1 MLGDAV
7 FNRVKRSDHKAISE
21 ISAFLRSN
29 DLNIDTTVEIFITV
43 TQHDK
48 LVACGGIADNII
60 KCVAISPLMRGE
72 GLALALATELV
83 NLAYE
88 RHHTQLF
95 IYTKVQNEPLFR
107 QCGFYPIATVPG
119 IVVLMENSPCRLK
132 RYAAQLASQR
142 RPGDTIGSIVMN
154 ANPFTRGH
162 QYLVRQAA
170 KRCDWLHLFLVKENT
185 SRFSYEDRRRLVLA
199 GTADIPNLTVHEGSQ
214 YVISRATFPCYF
226 IKDQGVADDCYTEID
241 LKIFRQYLA
250 PALGITHRFVG
261 NEPFCA
267 VTAKYNRDMR
277 YWLETP
283 ALPSPPIALVEIERL
298 QYQGTAISASWV
310 RKLLAAGDF
319 HAAAPLVPPDTL
331 YYLQDLQTQ
340 RRAKAAPHP
349 LSPHNQVN
357 DENYPRSNGRH
368 AGIQRCHGAHRA
380 RRGAA
385 ARSVDRQQ
393 RGKTVRRGDP
403 PHPAGGAA
411 AL

>member
-29 DLNIDTTVEIFITV
+29 DLNIDTTVEVFITV

-142 RPGDTIGSIVMN
+142 RPGDIIGSIVMN

-199 GTADIPNLTVHEGSQ
+199 GTADIPNLRVHEGSQ
-214 YVISRATFPCYF
+214 YVISRATFPVTSS
-226 IKDQGVADDCYTEID
+226 GSGRGRRLLHRNRSED
-241 LKIFRQYLA
+241 LPPVSGARA
-250 PALGITHRFVG
+250 GITHRFVG

-298 QYQGTAISASWV
+298 QYQGTAISASWAQ
-310 RKLLAAGDF
+310 AAGGGDF